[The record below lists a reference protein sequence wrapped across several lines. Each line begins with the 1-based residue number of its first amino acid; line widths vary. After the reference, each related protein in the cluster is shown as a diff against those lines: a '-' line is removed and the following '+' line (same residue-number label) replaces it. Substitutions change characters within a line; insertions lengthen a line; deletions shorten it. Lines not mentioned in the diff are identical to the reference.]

1 MTSSPDS
8 RLKFLALSALASAG
22 ALASACRSNLAAAPP
37 PVAAAPDDF
46 PELPDLRPAVAPI
59 APAERAARRARLAR
73 ILAERSLDAYLCEG
87 GPTMSY
93 LAGVSWGR
101 SERMFALLV
110 LADGSHLWICPAFEA
125 EKAKLSVA
133 KDGDPGGEIII
144 WDEHEYAFA
153 PLAAALRA
161 RRAERV
167 AVDPQARA
175 FVLDGLRA
183 ELGVERVVL
192 GREPLV
198 ALRGLKD
205 AHELQ
210 LLRVA
215 SEGTQL
221 AIAAV
226 ARRVRLGMNGG
237 DVSRLMARAHAALG
251 MRSPWCLALVG
262 PAAAYP
268 HGDNEAIVLGRGD
281 FLLVDT
287 GASLHGYASDTTRTW
302 CVEGTPS
309 QAQQV
314 AWQAVLDAQRRAFD
328 AIRPGVECR
337 EIDRVARAALE
348 QAGFGP
354 GYAKFTHRLGHGIG
368 MEVHEDPYFDGG
380 SRVQLQPGMTLSN
393 EPGVY
398 VYGEFGVRIEDIVAC
413 TAEGATH
420 FGAWQRDWTSPA

>member
-1 MTSSPDS
+1 
-8 RLKFLALSALASAG
+8 
-22 ALASACRSNLAAAPP
+22 
-37 PVAAAPDDF
+37 
-46 PELPDLRPAVAPI
+46 
-59 APAERAARRARLAR
+59 
-73 ILAERSLDAYLCEG
+73 
-87 GPTMSY
+87 
-93 LAGVSWGR
+93 
-101 SERMFALLV
+101 
-110 LADGSHLWICPAFEA
+110 
-125 EKAKLSVA
+125 
-133 KDGDPGGEIII
+133 
-144 WDEHEYAFA
+144 
-153 PLAAALRA
+153 
-161 RRAERV
+161 
-167 AVDPQARA
+167 
-175 FVLDGLRA
+175 
-183 ELGVERVVL
+183 
-192 GREPLV
+192 EPLV
-198 ALRGLKD
+198 ALRGIKD
-205 AHELQ
+205 VHELQ

-221 AIAAV
+221 AISAV
-226 ARRVRLGMNGG
+226 ARRVRLGMSGG

-251 MRSPWCLALVG
+251 MQSPWCLALVG

-309 QAQQV
+309 QAQQR
-314 AWQAVLDAQRRAFD
+314 AWAAVLDAQRRAFD

-368 MEVHEDPYFDGG
+368 MEGHEDPYFDGG